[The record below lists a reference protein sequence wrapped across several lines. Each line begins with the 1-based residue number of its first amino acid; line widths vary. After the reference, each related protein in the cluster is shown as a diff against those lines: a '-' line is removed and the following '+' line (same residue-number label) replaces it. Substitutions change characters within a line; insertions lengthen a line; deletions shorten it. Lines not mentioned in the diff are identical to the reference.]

1 MRRDEA
7 EPMPTMMKACLTLLA
22 VALLG
27 KTYAETVG
35 SYSGCRP
42 GDSSCTVAVARTRCS
57 GGPCGS
63 AAAESTTYGD
73 DGVTDGECAY
83 TDQQGRSV
91 RIRFRQ
97 LPNGQTHA
105 QADIPVRDAQQELR
119 ACRQEAARTRDFAMR
134 EHNRMMREHQRL
146 QEEMF
151 RQHQAL
157 FNQINAPFADL
168 PIYK

>member
-1 MRRDEA
+1 
-7 EPMPTMMKACLTLLA
+7 MKICLALLA
-22 VALLG
+22 VALVG
-27 KTYAETVG
+27 TSCAETVG

-63 AAAESTTYGD
+63 AAAESTTFGD
-73 DGVTDGECAY
+73 DGVADGECAY

-97 LPNGQTHA
+97 LPNGQTYA
-105 QADIPVRDAQQELR
+105 QANIPVRDAQRELR
-119 ACRQEAARTRDFAMR
+119 ACRQEAARARETAMR

-151 RQHQAL
+151 RQHQTIV
-157 FNQINAPFADL
+157 NQISAPFANL